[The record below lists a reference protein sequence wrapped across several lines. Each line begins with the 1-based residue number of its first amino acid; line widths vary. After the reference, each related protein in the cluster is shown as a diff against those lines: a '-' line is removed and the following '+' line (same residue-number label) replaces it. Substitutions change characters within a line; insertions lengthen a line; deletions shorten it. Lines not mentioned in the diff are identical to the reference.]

1 MSRSG
6 GGGGGGG
13 GPRSDC
19 PLDCKVYVGELG
31 KSGNREELEKAFGAF
46 GKLRNVWVATNP
58 PGFAFIM
65 FEDARDA
72 KYAVRDLDGRTICG
86 RRVRVELSSGK
97 TRYDGRGGDR
107 GGGRDGRGGRDDHRD
122 SERDNRY
129 SPYERRGNGNASSGG
144 YGGRSNNG
152 PSPPPRD
159 RRSGGGYDG
168 RSSGG
173 ASAGA
178 NYERGGGRDYD
189 TARSRTKRYSRSRS
203 RSPVYRR
210 DGNDV
215 GYAGGA
221 SGGGR
226 SGGRPRTPMSRSPSP
241 KANSR

>member
-1 MSRSG
+1 MSRDGRGDRGS
-6 GGGGGGG
+6 GG

-86 RRVRVELSSGK
+86 RRVRVEMSSGK

-107 GGGRDGRGGRDDHRD
+107 GGRGGGRDDRDGDRDHHR
-122 SERDNRY
+122 Y
-129 SPYERRGNGNASSGG
+129 APYDRRAGNGGG
-144 YGGRSNNG
+144 YGGRNG
-152 PSPPPRD
+152 PSPPPRSRGGSGYD
-159 RRSGGGYDG
+159 RSGASSGGG
-168 RSSGG
+168 GG
-173 ASAGA
+173 GS
-178 NYERGGGRDYD
+178 NYERRDYD

-210 DGNDV
+210 NDGND
-215 GYAGGA
+215 GY
-221 SGGGR
+221 SGSTGGR
-226 SGGRPRTPMSRSPSP
+226 SGGGGRPRTPLSRSPSP